1 MVTTC
6 DFSGSWSSFHRLL
19 FICPIT
25 VMGLSKCFVLFS
37 FELFLTG
44 FQEFEDTLMDRN
56 LQLVT
61 FSNEHEY
68 S

>member
-1 MVTTC
+1 M
-6 DFSGSWSSFHRLL
+6 LL

-25 VMGLSKCFVLFS
+25 AMGFSKCSVSFS

-44 FQEFEDTLMDRN
+44 FQEFEDTLIMDRN